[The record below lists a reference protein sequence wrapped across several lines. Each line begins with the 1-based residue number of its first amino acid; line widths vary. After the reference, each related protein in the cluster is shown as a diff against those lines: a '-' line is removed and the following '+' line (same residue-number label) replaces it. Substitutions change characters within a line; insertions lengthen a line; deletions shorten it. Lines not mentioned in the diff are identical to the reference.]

1 MADISVSIPDD
12 LKEEMRKFP
21 EINWSEVALIS
32 IRQKIADL
40 KFLKA
45 FTNESEITFEDAE
58 TLGKEL
64 SKNLNKNY

>member
-40 KFLKA
+40 RFLKA
-45 FTNESEITFEDAE
+45 FTDESEITYEDAE
-58 TLGKEL
+58 ALGKEL

>member
-1 MADISVSIPDD
+1 MVDISVLIPDD
-12 LKEEMRKFP
+12 VKEEMRKFP

-45 FTNESEITFEDAE
+45 FTNNSEITFEDAE
-58 TLGKEL
+58 RLGKEL
-64 SKNLNKNY
+64 SKNLNKKY